1 MRFLAACQKFLAA
14 AQKCLAASWQPAKN
28 FWQPANNFSRWAAQN
43 LPPECP
49 PGGPYRDG
57 LNSHQRFLVVGPGA
71 DRLVRRTAL
80 SGGRDPCAA
89 ALVKPVRSRG
99 VERNRGVP
107 DPGNVLSGDVS
118 CKPMRSFCQP
128 IPQPLWPIS
137 VNWGQ

>member
-1 MRFLAACQKFLAA
+1 MMQWGGGA
-14 AQKCLAASWQPAKN
+14 PA
-28 FWQPANNFSRWAAQN
+28 PMMAM
-43 LPPECP
+43 
-49 PGGPYRDG
+49 GGKG
-57 LNSHQRFLVVGPGA
+57 KGGGMI
-71 DRLVRRTAL
+71 RLVRRTAL
-80 SGGRDPCAA
+80 SGGRDLCAA
-89 ALVKPVRSRG
+89 ALARPVRSRG